1 MAVNMNIMYG
11 IIAVSIVL
19 YIVTFSV
26 MIVALNKFVKLIK
39 SASRIHTDYEL
50 EDLSSSDSDSNSS
63 VVQTKKSKPKQ
74 VATVSNTSSMTD
86 TNNDDVSISSSDSDS
101 STTKGAG
108 LVPNDE
114 LNKILDKASSA
125 KWLAIGMHIGSNI
138 SMMLFMFALLVVI

>member
-1 MAVNMNIMYG
+1 MAVDMGIMYG

-50 EDLSSSDSDSNSS
+50 EDLSSSDDSSNS